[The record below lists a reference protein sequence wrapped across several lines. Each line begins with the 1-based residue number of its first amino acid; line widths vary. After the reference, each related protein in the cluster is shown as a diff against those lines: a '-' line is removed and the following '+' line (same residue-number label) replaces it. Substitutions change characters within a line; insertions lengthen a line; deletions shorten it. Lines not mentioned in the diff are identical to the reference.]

1 MFVRRALA
9 VLLAALCV
17 VFVSAVPSSAAVT
30 TTTAWRDNFN
40 SLNGSVWRVVGTGC
54 DAAAHVS
61 VSGGLLHLQTVAS
74 SSTQCPL
81 VGARID
87 TFGKRQFAPGTLSAR
102 IKFMPRTGSWDTF
115 WATGASGRTFPAN
128 GEIDIAEILGR
139 DTPPIH
145 HLRLHAAWT
154 PGVSGR
160 CTQQLD
166 IPRPPGFMEQ
176 WHVYSVTTTTTTAT
190 FRVDGQVVALFTQNM
205 ICTWPFADP
214 MRPIFA
220 VGGGTYGGTPD
231 KSLFPTTTL
240 VDWFSYTPG
249 S

>member
-1 MFVRRALA
+1 MVLRRVLA
-9 VLLAALCV
+9 VLFAATCV
-17 VFVSAVPSSAAVT
+17 VLVSAVPSSAAVT
-30 TTTAWRDNFN
+30 TSTAWRDDFT
-40 SLNGSVWRVVGTGC
+40 SLNTSVWRVVTGGC
-54 DAAAHVS
+54 DAASHVS

-74 SSTQCPL
+74 SSAACPL
-81 VGARID
+81 VGGRID
-87 TFGKRQFAPGTLSAR
+87 TFGKRQFAPGTLAAR

-115 WATGASGRTFPAN
+115 WATGASGQKAPAN

-139 DTPPIH
+139 DTPNIH

-166 IPRPPGFMEQ
+166 IPRPPGFMSD
-176 WHVYSVTTTTTTAT
+176 WHTYSVTTSATTAT
-190 FRVDGQVVALFTQNM
+190 FAVDGQTVAVFTKYQL
-205 ICTWPFADP
+205 CTWPFADP
-214 MRPIFA
+214 MRPIFS
-220 VGGGTYGGTPD
+220 VGGGSYGGTPD